1 MSNHSPTP
9 FSASRNVIFG
19 YFALVFLIGGFAIW
33 ASMTQIAGAIVAPG
47 KIEVDRNRQVV
58 QHEKGGVVAEI
69 LVDDGDTVAAG
80 DLLIRLDPGQLDS
93 QMIIVE
99 GQLFELMARRGRLEA
114 ERDSLD
120 LITFEEELIEVGM
133 RNPDLRELMDGQQN
147 LFQARLDSV
156 AQKIEQLNK
165 RIDQITSQI
174 SGIDSQENAL
184 RRQSSLINE
193 ELKNQQSLLA
203 RGLTQATT
211 VLSLQREQARLEGQI
226 GQLAASRAEAEER
239 ATEITIEV
247 LTLGTTS
254 REEAIASLR
263 DLRYRELELV
273 EQRNALRAEIDR
285 LDIRAPVS
293 GIVYDLLF
301 QTPRSVIQGAEPL
314 LYLVPQDRPLVIA
327 ARVAPTDIDQI
338 LVGQAVNLRMSAL
351 DQRMT
356 PELVGEVLQVSADAL
371 DDPVSGQP
379 YFRIEIAMNIGEVE
393 KLGPEAVLLP
403 GMPVEAFIRTVDRS
417 PLAYLIKPMADYF
430 VRAFRES

>member
-19 YFALVFLIGGFAIW
+19 YFTLVFLIGGFAIW

-133 RNPDLRELMDGQQN
+133 RNPDLQELMDGQQN

-193 ELKNQQSLLA
+193 ELENQQSLLA

-371 DDPVSGQP
+371 DDPVSSQP